1 MVEKKEEKRGRSS
14 ASWETRGVS
23 IRSLKMSKQKF
34 MCNTRFQRLLHLDW
48 PYSRERENWHIND
61 PPPRLRVHECMYL
74 VALYELLD
82 IKTNKK
88 MNRVSHE
95 GLKVRALLEVEPR
108 GWTHFITIPA
118 FNTKTITKKNSKNN

>member
-1 MVEKKEEKRGRSS
+1 
-14 ASWETRGVS
+14 
-23 IRSLKMSKQKF
+23 
-34 MCNTRFQRLLHLDW
+34 
-48 PYSRERENWHIND
+48 
-61 PPPRLRVHECMYL
+61 MYL
-74 VALYELLD
+74 VALYELLYELLD

-88 MNRVSHE
+88 LNRVSHE